1 METEAVKFG
10 IFKLILPLLTT
21 CLLSC
26 FIAHTN
32 NPDKNN
38 NNGYIIEDYPVR
50 RELKP
55 YSPDKA
61 GAVIVESYDITGYA
75 IFPDKNYLGRGFDRN
90 EKKITAPYSLAADN
104 DSIYIYVQAEKK
116 IHVVDKKTMKKTR
129 EVSVH
134 FPDPGL
140 SDTEYKMLMEQGQ
153 AFYDIRRLVATSK
166 GLIIT
171 EEKVFF
177 LSNYNHPLPVYLF
190 SVDLKTGNTVLL
202 NVRETLGIELI
213 PHYML
218 MGYDKGNDLVWFWTA
233 TETTPGK
240 LHFRFHYFR
249 YDMNTQTF
257 IAEKTVDAPRNVG
270 ISNES
275 LAKDIEICGDEV
287 WYYSYHGPNPAYE
300 IWDIIIDKRHIDNP
314 TEMLSYIDIEHLG
327 TLSVPQSIIYDNPY
341 IWIMAERNEQIQM
354 LKLLPNE

>member
-1 METEAVKFG
+1 MKYS
-10 IFKLILPLLTT
+10 IFKLIFLLLIT

-26 FIAHTN
+26 FIAHPN
-32 NPDKNN
+32 KSDKNN
-38 NNGYIIEDYPVR
+38 NTGYTGYIEDYPVR

-61 GAVIVESYDITGYA
+61 GAVIVESYNVTGYA
-75 IFPDKNYLGRGFDRN
+75 IFPDKNYLGRGFARN

-104 DSIYIYVQAEKK
+104 DSIYVYVQAEKK

-129 EVSVH
+129 EISIH
-134 FPDPGL
+134 FPDSGL

-153 AFYDIRRLVATSK
+153 AFYDIRRLVVASQ

-171 EEKVFF
+171 EEKAFF
-177 LSNYNHPLPVYLF
+177 LSNGYNHPLPVYLF
-190 SVDLKTGNTVLL
+190 SVDLKTGNAVLL

-218 MGYDKGNDLVWFWTA
+218 MGYDKGSDLVWFWTA

-257 IAEKTVDAPRNVG
+257 IAEKTVDAPRDVG
-270 ISNES
+270 SSNES
-275 LAKDIEICGDEV
+275 LAQDIEIYGDEV

-314 TEMLSYIDIEHLG
+314 TEMLTSIDIEHLG
-327 TLSVPQSIIYDNPY
+327 TLSIPQSIIYDKPY
-341 IWIMAERNEQIQM
+341 IWIMVEKDERIQM